1 MAKGRRL
8 EEGWDEPE
16 GASASPDPWE
26 ASLVESI
33 RGGGEGAR
41 TSWAELLTTYE
52 DRLYAVCFRIVR
64 NPDIARDLTQDA
76 MVKVM
81 QGFGS
86 YDGRARLSTWMTRIT
101 MNVCLSYLRK
111 QKLRRHASLDAP
123 GGGGGRF
130 SGGAGRDEG
139 GMWNGLAQGTE
150 PGAEERVEADEARS
164 LILRAMGEVEP
175 EHRAVLV
182 LRDMQGLDYQEIAE
196 ALEVPVG
203 TVKSRLFRA
212 RQALRGVVEKMGG
225 GEGVRTRETDER

>member
-1 MAKGRRL
+1 MAKSRRL

-16 GASASPDPWE
+16 GATPSPDPWE
-26 ASLVESI
+26 AGIVESI

-41 TSWAELLTTYE
+41 GSWSELLTAYE

-64 NPDIARDLTQDA
+64 NPEVARDLTQDA

-130 SGGAGRDEG
+130 SGGGGRDEG

-150 PGAEERVEADEARS
+150 PVAEDRVEAQEART
-164 LILRAMGEVEP
+164 LILRAMAEVDP
-175 EHRAVLV
+175 EHRTVLV
-182 LRDMQGLDYQEIAE
+182 LRDMQGLDYQEIAD

-212 RQALRGVVEKMGG
+212 RQALRGVVEKLGG
-225 GEGVRTRETDER
+225 GAMLESRETDER

>member
-1 MAKGRRL
+1 M
-8 EEGWDEPE
+8 
-16 GASASPDPWE
+16 
-26 ASLVESI
+26 ESI

-41 TSWAELLTTYE
+41 TSWAELLTAYE

-64 NPDIARDLTQDA
+64 NPEVARDLTQDA

-81 QGFGS
+81 HGFGS

-123 GGGGGRF
+123 SGGGGRF
-130 SGGAGRDEG
+130 SGGGGREEG

-150 PGAEERVEADEARS
+150 PTAEDRVEADEARS
-164 LILRAMGEVEP
+164 LILRAMADVDP

-182 LRDMQGLDYQEIAE
+182 LRDMQGLDYQDIADT
-196 ALEVPVG
+196 LEVPVG

-212 RQALRGVVEKMGG
+212 RQALRGVVERMGG
-225 GEGVRTRETDER
+225 GEGATKRETEQR

>member
-1 MAKGRRL
+1 M
-8 EEGWDEPE
+8 
-16 GASASPDPWE
+16 
-26 ASLVESI
+26 ESI
-33 RGGGEGAR
+33 RAGGEGAR
-41 TSWAELLTTYE
+41 ASWSELLTAYE

-64 NPDIARDLTQDA
+64 NPEVARDLTQDA

-130 SGGAGRDEG
+130 SGGGGREEG

-150 PGAEERVEADEARS
+150 PEAEARVEAGEARS
-164 LILRAMGEVEP
+164 LILRAMGEVDP
-175 EHRAVLV
+175 EHRTVLV
-182 LRDMQGLDYQEIAE
+182 LRDMQGLDYQEIAD

-212 RQALRGVVEKMGG
+212 RQALRAVVEQLGG
-225 GEGVRTRETDER
+225 GAFLEPRETDA